1 MATSSPGGTGLLED
15 PSGRIL
21 VAGDLEAVFLPSRG
35 MLGASLR
42 HRGVEMLR
50 RVHDLEAAAVKG
62 SAAGIP
68 LLHPWANRLAGPGY
82 RVAGRAVT
90 LDPSSPLLHRDEN
103 GLPIHGVPWS
113 RLTWAVIEA
122 QPDRI
127 TARLEWTRD
136 ELLAVFPFP
145 HRLELAAALG
155 PDGLTLETTVI
166 AGQGG
171 PVPASFGFHPYFGLP
186 GLARAK
192 WRLELPP
199 MRRLVLDRRG
209 IPTGADEAFPG
220 VGACLGERHFDD
232 GFALLEERAS
242 FALAGAGRRVAVE
255 FLHGYRYA
263 QVFAPKGQDC
273 VALEPMTAPTNAL
286 TSGRGLRLVAPG
298 QAFRAAFR
306 IRIDATGSQ
315 PAGQDGEHEAGQDHG
330 APRWEDKSNP
340 RSGHF

>member
-1 MATSSPGGTGLLED
+1 MGISGSGATGLLQD
-15 PSGRIL
+15 PSARSL
-21 VAGDLEAVFLPSRG
+21 VAGDLEAIFLPSHG

-50 RVHDLEAAAVKG
+50 RVDDLGTAAVKG

-82 RVAGRAVT
+82 RVAGQAVE
-90 LDPSSPLLHRDEN
+90 LDPRSPLLHLDEN

-113 RLTWAVIEA
+113 RLEWAVVEA
-122 QPDRI
+122 LPDRI
-127 TARLEWTRD
+127 AARLEWTRS

-145 HRLELAAALG
+145 HRLELAATLR
-155 PDGLTLETTVI
+155 PDGLTLETTLI
-166 AGQGG
+166 AGQDG
-171 PVPASFGFHPYFGLP
+171 PVPASFGFHPYLGLP

-199 MRRLVLDRRG
+199 MRRLVLDSRN
-209 IPTGADEAFPG
+209 IPTGAEAAFPG
-220 VGACLGERHFDD
+220 FDASLGERHFDD
-232 GFALLEERAS
+232 GFALLEERAT

-255 FLHGYRYA
+255 LLHGYRYA
-263 QVFAPKGQDC
+263 QVFAPQGQNC

-298 QAFRAAFR
+298 EALRAAFR
-306 IRIDATGSQ
+306 IRIDATGSE
-315 PAGQDGEHEAGQDHG
+315 PAG
-330 APRWEDKSNP
+330 
-340 RSGHF
+340 